1 MMKQP
6 VHLEHLH
13 MPHSRLGIAAVVL
26 AFVATTS
33 THAQEGSGG
42 PETTPPVQAPAPSPE
57 EKAAAAEAKR
67 LTVWTLQAKAACAK
81 ASVPADRA
89 EVVVKSFVEIRAKHH
104 AAVEAL
110 REQRRLERE
119 EQGPGGAP
127 LMDLVDLQKSIHNID
142 ERARTQLA
150 TSLVDAIDR
159 PLAERVYPLLAAF
172 DARTDSL
179 TACIVEIELDETGAI
194 AAVGAIEQY
203 YLDHTSAAVL
213 ARQDRAAWM
222 QARQRARDALIAAVK
237 PLLTEDQFAAF
248 ERRLGA
254 TGDPA
259 ERPNRRNR

>member
-1 MMKQP
+1 
-6 VHLEHLH
+6 
-13 MPHSRLGIAAVVL
+13 MPYSRLGFAALTL
-26 AFVATTS
+26 AIVATTS
-33 THAQEGSGG
+33 TLAQDASDGTA
-42 PETTPPVQAPAPSPE
+42 TTPPAAPSAV

-67 LTVWTLQAKAACAK
+67 RAVWTLQGKAACAK

-89 EVVVKSFVEIRAKHH
+89 EVVVKSFVDIRAKHH
-104 AAVEAL
+104 ADVERL

-119 EQGPGGAP
+119 EQGPGGPP
-127 LMDLVDLQKSIHNID
+127 LMDLVDLQKSIHIID

-150 TSLVDAIDR
+150 TSLVETLDR

-179 TACIVEIELDETGAI
+179 TACIVEIELDDSGAI

-203 YLDHTSAAVL
+203 YLDHTSAAAL

-222 QARQRARDALIAAVK
+222 QARQRARDALISAVK
-237 PLLTEDQFAAF
+237 PLLTEEQFAAF